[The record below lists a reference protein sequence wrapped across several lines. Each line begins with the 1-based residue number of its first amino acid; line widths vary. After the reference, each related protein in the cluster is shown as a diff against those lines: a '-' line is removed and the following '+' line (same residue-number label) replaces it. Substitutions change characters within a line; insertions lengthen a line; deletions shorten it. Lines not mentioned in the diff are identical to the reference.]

1 MINSYIP
8 RLSLGNDQ
16 DNDQDKEEGYEEGQS
31 EEAKDRS
38 FRCQIAC
45 KLIGL
50 NTVEIFDIHD

>member
-1 MINSYIP
+1 MINSY
-8 RLSLGNDQ
+8 LGNDQ
-16 DNDQDKEEGYEEGQS
+16 DKEEGQS

-50 NTVEIFDIHD
+50 NTVEIFDIHDK